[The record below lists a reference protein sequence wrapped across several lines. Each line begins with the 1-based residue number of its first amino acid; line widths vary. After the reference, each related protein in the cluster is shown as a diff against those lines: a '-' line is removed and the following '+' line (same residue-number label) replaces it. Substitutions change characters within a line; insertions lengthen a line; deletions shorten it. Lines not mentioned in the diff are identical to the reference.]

1 MARFAGVC
9 AEDINAAYAELVAK
23 RAQPIVRPVDDD
35 YLSTSPKGVKQ
46 RERRWIKREI
56 RRKEATD
63 RRGST
68 TGSVSGSPL
77 KHHGMMRTLLSS
89 AAEVDISRW
98 DSLF

>member
-9 AEDINAAYAELVAK
+9 AEDINATYAELVAK

-68 TGSVSGSPL
+68 TGFVSGESPQASF
-77 KHHGMMRTLLSS
+77 HDADSPELSRRS
-89 AAEVDISRW
+89 
-98 DSLF
+98 